1 MKVTLEELRYYIK
14 AGCKTLKDIKKYK
27 GE

>member
-1 MKVTLEELRYYIK
+1 MKVTLKELRYYIK
-14 AGCKTLKDIKKYK
+14 AGCRTLKDIKKYR